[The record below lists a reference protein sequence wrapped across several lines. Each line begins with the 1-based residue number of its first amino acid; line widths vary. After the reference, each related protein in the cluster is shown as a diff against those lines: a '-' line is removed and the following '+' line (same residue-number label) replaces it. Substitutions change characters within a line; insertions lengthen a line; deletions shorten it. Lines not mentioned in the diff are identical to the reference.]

1 MSLGKLQATADMNA
15 LLHLVKKW
23 KAKSKNK
30 EIKDLEDI
38 AIRIFFYINQ
48 LELEQYSFDKLIS
61 EARNDKL
68 RAITR
73 ARKTDTENEKLRKQN
88 ESLSY

>member
-1 MSLGKLQATADMNA
+1 MDHKD
-15 LLHLVKKW
+15 K
-23 KAKSKNK
+23 
-30 EIKDLEDI
+30 IKDLEDI

-48 LELEQYSFDKLIS
+48 LELEQYSFDQLIS
-61 EARNDKL
+61 EARSDKL

-73 ARKTDTENEKLRKQN
+73 ARKTDTENEKLQKQN

>member
-1 MSLGKLQATADMNA
+1 MD
-15 LLHLVKKW
+15 
-23 KAKSKNK
+23 K

-48 LELEQYSFDKLIS
+48 LELEQYSFDQLIS
-61 EARNDKL
+61 EARSDKL

-73 ARKTDTENEKLRKQN
+73 ARKTDTENEKLQKQN

>member
-48 LELEQYSFDKLIS
+48 LEL
-61 EARNDKL
+61 
-68 RAITR
+68 
-73 ARKTDTENEKLRKQN
+73 
-88 ESLSY
+88 